1 MGIVPN
7 MLSDHAVLL
16 DRDGTINRNVFYP
29 DSGEFEGPRSA
40 DEFELYSWSL
50 PALTALKQAGYCL
63 FIVSNQPNFAKG
75 KSTLASLA
83 EIHQKLLIELKR
95 SDIDFLDCYYCYH
108 HPKSQVPGYSEC
120 DCRKPSPKFIF
131 DAARQYAI
139 DLNRSWMVGDRST
152 DIECGQ
158 RAGVRTV
165 RLTPDHPSTD
175 PQSDLP
181 KADYYAP
188 DLKAASSIILNAK

>member
-1 MGIVPN
+1 MP
-7 MLSDHAVLL
+7 LDRAVFL
-16 DRDGTINRNVFYP
+16 DRDGTINRNQYYP

-40 DEFELYSWSL
+40 DDFELYPWAI

-63 FIVSNQPNFAKG
+63 LIVSNQPNFAKG

-83 EIHQKLLIELKR
+83 EIQRKLHVELKH
-95 SDIDFLDCYYCYH
+95 SDIDLLDCYYCYH

-131 DAARQYAI
+131 DAAKQYAI

-152 DIECGQ
+152 DVECGN
-158 RAGVRTV
+158 RAGLRTI
-165 RLTPDHPSTD
+165 RIEPDHPAAD
-175 PQSDLP
+175 PRSNWP
-181 KADYYAP
+181 KADYYAC
-188 DLKAASSIILNAK
+188 DLLAASRIILNGE